1 MKKTKRAKKSRTWVI
16 KQHRDQFFK
25 KAKVLGY
32 KSRAAFKLIEL
43 NKKFNFIKKNSNLLD
58 VGSAPGGWSQVASK
72 IITNGKILA
81 VDITPMEKID
91 NVIFL
96 NNNFLEEKTQENILK
111 IFETKI
117 DVVISDMAENT
128 TGNKSVDSIRTNNLC
143 SEVISFSLKILNSK
157 GTLICKLFMG
167 EDFLEVKNKAKSN
180 FKKVDFFKPESSRN
194 ESKETYIICSAL
206 KTLMKSKLCMFLLI
220 HFYLI
225 QV

>member
-58 VGSAPGGWSQVASK
+58 IGSTPGGWSQVASK

-81 VDITPMEKID
+81 IDITPMEKLD
-91 NVIFL
+91 NVMFL
-96 NNNFLEEKTQENILK
+96 NNDFLDEKTQEKIIK
-111 IFETKI
+111 IFNKKI
-117 DVVISDMAENT
+117 DVIISDMAENT

-143 SEVISFSLKILNSK
+143 SEVINYSLKMLDRK

-167 EDFLEVKNKAKSN
+167 EDFLEVKNLAKKN
-180 FKKVDFFKPESSRN
+180 FKKVDFFKPESSRS
-194 ESKETYIICSAL
+194 ESKETYVICSLL
-206 KTLMKSKLCMFLLI
+206 KTL
-220 HFYLI
+220 
-225 QV
+225 

>member
-58 VGSAPGGWSQVASK
+58 IGSAPGGWSQVASK
-72 IITNGKILA
+72 IIDSGKILA
-81 VDITPMEKID
+81 IDILPMEEIK

-96 NNNFLEEKTQENILK
+96 KSNFLDDKTYVNIK
-111 IFETKI
+111 NIFKSKI

-143 SEVISFSLKILNSK
+143 AEVINFSLKMLTKK
-157 GTLICKLFMG
+157 GSLVCKLFMG
-167 EDFLEVKNKAKSN
+167 EDFLEVKNLAKKN
-180 FKKVDFFKPESSRN
+180 FKNVDFFKPESSRS
-194 ESKETYIICSAL
+194 ESKETYIFCSVL
-206 KTLMKSKLCMFLLI
+206 KTL
-220 HFYLI
+220 
-225 QV
+225 

>member
-58 VGSAPGGWSQVASK
+58 IGSTPGGWSQIASK

-81 VDITPMEKID
+81 VDIIPMEKLN

-96 NNNFLEEKTQENILK
+96 NNDFSDDKTQDIILK
-111 IFETKI
+111 TFKDKI
-117 DVVISDMAENT
+117 DVIVSDMAENT
-128 TGNKSVDSIRTNNLC
+128 TGNKTVDSIRTNSLC
-143 SEVISFSLKILNSK
+143 ADVINFSLKGLNKK
-157 GTLICKLFMG
+157 GSLVCKLFMG
-167 EDFLEVKNKAKSN
+167 EDFLQVKNLAKKN
-180 FKKVDFFKPESSRN
+180 FKNVDFFKPESSRS
-194 ESKETYIICSAL
+194 ESKETYIICSLL
-206 KTLMKSKLCMFLLI
+206 KTL
-220 HFYLI
+220 
-225 QV
+225 

>member
-43 NKKFNFIKKNSNLLD
+43 NNKFNFIKKNSNLLD
-58 VGSAPGGWSQVASK
+58 IGSTPGGWSQVASK

-96 NNNFLEEKTQENILK
+96 KNDFSDDKIQEKILK
-111 IFETKI
+111 TFKDKI
-117 DVVISDMAENT
+117 DVIVSDMAENT
-128 TGNKSVDSIRTNNLC
+128 TGNKTIDSIRTNGLC
-143 SEVISFSLKILNSK
+143 VDVINFSLKALTKK
-157 GTLICKLFMG
+157 GSLVCKLFMG
-167 EDFLEVKNKAKSN
+167 EDFLEVKNLAKKN
-180 FKKVDFFKPESSRN
+180 FKNVYFFKPESSRS
-194 ESKETYIICSAL
+194 ESKETYIICSLL
-206 KTLMKSKLCMFLLI
+206 KTL
-220 HFYLI
+220 
-225 QV
+225 

>member
-58 VGSAPGGWSQVASK
+58 IGSTPGGWSQVASK

-81 VDITPMEKID
+81 VDITPMEKLE

-96 NNNFLEEKTQENILK
+96 NSDFSEQKVQDKILK
-111 IFETKI
+111 TFDGKI
-117 DVVISDMAENT
+117 DIIVSDMAENT
-128 TGNKSVDSIRTNNLC
+128 TGNKTVDSIRTNSLC
-143 SEVISFSLKILNSK
+143 TDVINFSLKVLTNK
-157 GTLICKLFMG
+157 GSLVCKLFMG
-167 EDFLEVKNKAKSN
+167 EDFLEVKNLAKKN
-180 FKKVDFFKPESSRN
+180 FKNVDFFKPESSRS
-194 ESKETYIICSAL
+194 ESKETYIICSSVKAL
-206 KTLMKSKLCMFLLI
+206 
-220 HFYLI
+220 
-225 QV
+225 

>member
-43 NKKFNFIKKNSNLLD
+43 NKKFNFLKKNSNLLD
-58 VGSAPGGWSQVASK
+58 IGSTPGGWSQVASK
-72 IITNGKILA
+72 IITSGKIVA
-81 VDITPMEKID
+81 VDITPMEKLD

-96 NNNFLEEKTQENILK
+96 NNDFLEEKTQKNILN
-111 IFETKI
+111 IFNTKI
-117 DVVISDMAENT
+117 DVIVSDMAENT

-143 SEVISFSLKILNSK
+143 SMVINFSLKTLNKK

-167 EDFLEVKNKAKSN
+167 EDFLEVKNLAKDN
-180 FKKVDFFKPESSRN
+180 FKKVDFFKPESSRS
-194 ESKETYIICSAL
+194 ESKETYIICSLL
-206 KTLMKSKLCMFLLI
+206 KTL
-220 HFYLI
+220 
-225 QV
+225 

>member
-58 VGSAPGGWSQVASK
+58 IGSTPGGWSQVVSK

-81 VDITPMEKID
+81 IDITPMEKLD

-96 NNNFLEEKTQENILK
+96 NNNFLEKKTQEKIMK
-111 IFETKI
+111 IFNSKI

-143 SEVISFSLKILNSK
+143 SEVINFSLKILNRK

-167 EDFLEVKNKAKSN
+167 EDFLEVKNLAKNN
-180 FKKVDFFKPESSRN
+180 FKKVDFFKPESSRS
-194 ESKETYIICSAL
+194 ESKETYIICSSL
-206 KTLMKSKLCMFLLI
+206 KTL
-220 HFYLI
+220 
-225 QV
+225 